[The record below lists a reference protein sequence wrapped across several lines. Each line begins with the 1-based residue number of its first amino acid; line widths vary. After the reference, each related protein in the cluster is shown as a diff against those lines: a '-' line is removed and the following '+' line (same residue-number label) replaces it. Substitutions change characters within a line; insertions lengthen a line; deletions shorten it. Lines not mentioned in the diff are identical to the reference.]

1 MTIHISSGLDAL
13 KAAKKVSGKTKIVGV
28 TILTSFINKDLKQIG
43 FNKDVKKLVL
53 HQARLANQAKLDAIV
68 CSAQEA
74 KIVKKVFQDKLHELI
89 GEHELDFFVFQ
100 EAIEPWKVHADLRW
114 YPDKIP
120 HKTICVPLD
129 VVDNNEYWSDTY
141 TIIFKQRNYFRKAP
155 NTNESSYGNDHATWS
170 RPIDDINT
178 ENVYSGYKITEQQH
192 KEYFSHMPYDAL
204 EGLEIESINL
214 WEPNSV
220 IFWGQNQIHCSDNF
234 IANNIQ
240 TKKSLIFFTNIK
252 PN

>member
-1 MTIHISSGLDAL
+1 MQQHLYIKNSYTPEQIKIMENHDTRSGIKRNFISDDEFYLIKEMCNKIKDWPEIG
-13 KAAKKVSGKTKIVGV
+13 KVSKYYGMTYNDG
-28 TILTSFINKDLKQIG
+28 IG
-43 FNKDVKKLVL
+43 
-53 HQARLANQAKLDAIV
+53 
-68 CSAQEA
+68 

-155 NTNESSYGNDHATWS
+155 NTNEGSYGNDHATWS